1 MVRGSGGV
9 FASLPASLLALLLA
23 GALLTA
29 CQSALVQEFPLTKF
43 KAERMLDEG
52 IREYDDGNYKVA
64 ARTIQGALD
73 AGLTTRSQGRAHKY
87 LAFMHCV
94 AGQPAQ
100 CRDQF
105 RKGLAADRRLDLTAA
120 ESGHPIWAPVFA
132 EVRAGMPKP

>member
-1 MVRGSGGV
+1 MLRGG
-9 FASLPASLLALLLA
+9 ACALALAAAVML
-23 GALLTA
+23 GG
-29 CQSALVQEFPLTKF
+29 CQSKAVQEFPLTKF
-43 KAERMLDEG
+43 KAESMLDQG
-52 IREYDDGNYKVA
+52 IRQYDDGNYKMA

-94 AGQPAQ
+94 AGQPTQ

-105 RKGLAADRRLDLTAA
+105 RKGLEADRRLDLTAA

-132 EVRAGMPKP
+132 AAKAGMPKQ

>member
-9 FASLPASLLALLLA
+9 VASLPALLLA
-23 GALLTA
+23 SLLVGVLLTA
-29 CQSALVQEFPLTKF
+29 CQNALVQEFPLTKF

-94 AGQPAQ
+94 AGQPTQ

-105 RKGLAADRRLDLTAA
+105 RKGLEADRRLDLTAA

-132 EVRAGMPKP
+132 AAKAGMPKQ